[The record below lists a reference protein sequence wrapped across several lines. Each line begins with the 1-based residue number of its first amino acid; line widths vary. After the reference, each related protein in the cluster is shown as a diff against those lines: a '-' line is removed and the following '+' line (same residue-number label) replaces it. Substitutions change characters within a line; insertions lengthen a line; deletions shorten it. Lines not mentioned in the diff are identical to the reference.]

1 MLKAASFPF
10 SGRARLRGPAGLA
23 ARIRKARQAVCG
35 IPREELSP
43 SGVWIEDHALFLLEE
58 AEALERQLKAAP
70 RLPGNA
76 GEARLARWT
85 RAICREGSGE
95 ITAPLAVRV
104 IRRETGEEEILRVF
118 NVNLFGVYRVDRC
131 AIPYLAQ
138 NARVIIVSSE
148 LAPLDPLPFTGIYAI
163 TKSALEKYAY
173 SLRMEL
179 QLLGCGVVVVRPGA
193 VKTGMLPDSAK
204 ALEKFCGDTKL
215 YAVNAKRFRAIV
227 EKVEARSVSPD
238 RVAKK
243 VARAASAKRPRL
255 VYKLNR
261 SPLLL
266 AFNALPRRAQLFLIR
281 KVLS

>member
-1 MLKAASFPF
+1 MRVLVTGANGGMGRTICRTLLGQGHEVIGLDIRVPEECGGIKYLRADVADEASVAA
-10 SGRARLRGPAGLA
+10 ALA
-23 ARIRKARQAVCG
+23 
-35 IPREELSP
+35 S
-43 SGVWIEDHALFLLEE
+43 
-58 AEALERQLKAAP
+58 
-70 RLPGNA
+70 A
-76 GEARLARWT
+76 GEGGK
-85 RAICREGSGE
+85 ID
-95 ITAPLAVRV
+95 RV
-104 IRRETGEEEILRVF
+104 IHAAGVYSLGSLVETGEEEILRVF